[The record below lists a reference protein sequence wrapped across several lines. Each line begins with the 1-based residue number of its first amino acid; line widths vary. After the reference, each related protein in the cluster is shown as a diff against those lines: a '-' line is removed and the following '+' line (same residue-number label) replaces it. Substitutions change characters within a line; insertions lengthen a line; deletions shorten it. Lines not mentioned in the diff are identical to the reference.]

1 MRGPRSTAASR
12 VAVRANSHRIRR
24 RDDRDDDLHGDPRD
38 QDVVVRETAERR
50 AGHETLQHLLRG
62 ERAGL
67 GHDEDRREP
76 PEPFGPV
83 VRAGERADHD
93 RGHPGDQQHQDGL
106 VERGEVRVAR
116 ALQGER
122 ALMGVGDRDQVREG
136 VPEHQPGRGRA
147 EGREA
152 SEPGSFTHA
161 DRSPRC
167 DSAGLYAGALTRG
180 ERGAMRAED
189 VRTVG
194 VIGCG
199 LMGSGIAEV
208 VARAGQ
214 DAVVLETSDELVE
227 RGRQRIETSTLRA
240 VERNRLDAEERAAV
254 LGRISLTTDVQDLA
268 DVDLVIE
275 AATEDHDTK
284 VGMFR
289 RLDEVTKPEVIL
301 ASNTSS
307 IPIADLGAATS
318 RPDKVLGMHFFNP
331 VPVMGLI
338 ELVRAISTSDDTMA
352 FGRAYGVVLGK
363 TTVESRDRAGFIVN
377 ALLIPY
383 LNGAIRM
390 LEDGFATR
398 EDIDTAVH
406 LGLNHPM
413 GPLRLIDL
421 IGLDTHLFI
430 ANVLFE
436 EFKEPTYAPPP
447 LLRRMV
453 TAGRLGRKVGRGFY
467 DYEG

>member
-1 MRGPRSTAASR
+1 
-12 VAVRANSHRIRR
+12 
-24 RDDRDDDLHGDPRD
+24 
-38 QDVVVRETAERR
+38 
-50 AGHETLQHLLRG
+50 
-62 ERAGL
+62 
-67 GHDEDRREP
+67 
-76 PEPFGPV
+76 
-83 VRAGERADHD
+83 
-93 RGHPGDQQHQDGL
+93 
-106 VERGEVRVAR
+106 
-116 ALQGER
+116 
-122 ALMGVGDRDQVREG
+122 
-136 VPEHQPGRGRA
+136 
-147 EGREA
+147 
-152 SEPGSFTHA
+152 
-161 DRSPRC
+161 
-167 DSAGLYAGALTRG
+167 
-180 ERGAMRAED
+180 MRAED

-214 DAVVLETSDELVE
+214 DAVVLETSDELAQ

-240 VERNRLDAEERAAV
+240 VERKRLDAGEREAV
-254 LGRISLTTDVQDLA
+254 LGRVSLTTDVQDLA

>member
-1 MRGPRSTAASR
+1 
-12 VAVRANSHRIRR
+12 
-24 RDDRDDDLHGDPRD
+24 
-38 QDVVVRETAERR
+38 
-50 AGHETLQHLLRG
+50 
-62 ERAGL
+62 
-67 GHDEDRREP
+67 
-76 PEPFGPV
+76 
-83 VRAGERADHD
+83 
-93 RGHPGDQQHQDGL
+93 
-106 VERGEVRVAR
+106 
-116 ALQGER
+116 
-122 ALMGVGDRDQVREG
+122 
-136 VPEHQPGRGRA
+136 
-147 EGREA
+147 
-152 SEPGSFTHA
+152 
-161 DRSPRC
+161 
-167 DSAGLYAGALTRG
+167 
-180 ERGAMRAED
+180 MRAED

-194 VIGCG
+194 IIGCG
-199 LMGSGIAEV
+199 LMGSGIAET

-214 DAVVLETSDELVE
+214 TVVFLEASDELVE
-227 RGRQRIETSTLRA
+227 RGRTRIETSTLRA
-240 VERNRLDAEERAAV
+240 VERGRLETAERDTV
-254 LGRISLTTDVQDLA
+254 LGRISGTTDVHELA

-284 VGMFR
+284 VGVFR
-289 RLDEVTKPEVIL
+289 WLDEVTKPDVIL

-338 ELVRAISTSDDTMA
+338 ELVRAITTSEDTVE
-352 FGRAYGVVLGK
+352 FGRAYGVALGK

-398 EDIDTAVH
+398 EDIDTAIH

-413 GPLRLIDL
+413 GPLQLIDL

-436 EFKEPTYAPPP
+436 EFKEPTFAPPP

-467 DYEG
+467 DYED

>member
-1 MRGPRSTAASR
+1 
-12 VAVRANSHRIRR
+12 
-24 RDDRDDDLHGDPRD
+24 
-38 QDVVVRETAERR
+38 
-50 AGHETLQHLLRG
+50 
-62 ERAGL
+62 
-67 GHDEDRREP
+67 
-76 PEPFGPV
+76 
-83 VRAGERADHD
+83 
-93 RGHPGDQQHQDGL
+93 
-106 VERGEVRVAR
+106 
-116 ALQGER
+116 
-122 ALMGVGDRDQVREG
+122 
-136 VPEHQPGRGRA
+136 
-147 EGREA
+147 
-152 SEPGSFTHA
+152 
-161 DRSPRC
+161 
-167 DSAGLYAGALTRG
+167 
-180 ERGAMRAED
+180 MRAED

-199 LMGSGIAEV
+199 IMGSGISEV

-214 DAVVLETSDELVE
+214 TAVVLETTDELVE

-240 VERNRLDAEERAAV
+240 VERGRLDAEERTAV
-254 LGRISLTTDVQDLA
+254 LGRISLTTDVLDLA

-331 VPVMGLI
+331 VPAMGLI
-338 ELVRAISTSDDTMA
+338 ELVRAISSSDDTMA

-413 GPLRLIDL
+413 GPLQLIDL

-436 EFKEPTYAPPP
+436 EFKEPTFAPPP

-467 DYEG
+467 DYGS

>member
-1 MRGPRSTAASR
+1 M
-12 VAVRANSHRIRR
+12 
-24 RDDRDDDLHGDPRD
+24 
-38 QDVVVRETAERR
+38 
-50 AGHETLQHLLRG
+50 
-62 ERAGL
+62 
-67 GHDEDRREP
+67 
-76 PEPFGPV
+76 
-83 VRAGERADHD
+83 RAD
-93 RGHPGDQQHQDGL
+93 
-106 VERGEVRVAR
+106 
-116 ALQGER
+116 
-122 ALMGVGDRDQVREG
+122 
-136 VPEHQPGRGRA
+136 
-147 EGREA
+147 
-152 SEPGSFTHA
+152 
-161 DRSPRC
+161 
-167 DSAGLYAGALTRG
+167 
-180 ERGAMRAED
+180 D

-214 DAVVLETSDELVE
+214 TAVVLEASDELVE

-240 VERNRLDAEERAAV
+240 VERGRLDADERTTV
-254 LGRISLTTDVQDLA
+254 LGRISGTTDVNDLA

-289 RLDEVTKPEVIL
+289 RLDEVTKPDVIL

-338 ELVRAISTSDDTMA
+338 ELVKAITTSDDTVE

-413 GPLRLIDL
+413 GPLQLIDL

-436 EFKEPTYAPPP
+436 EFKEPAFAPPP

>member
-1 MRGPRSTAASR
+1 
-12 VAVRANSHRIRR
+12 
-24 RDDRDDDLHGDPRD
+24 
-38 QDVVVRETAERR
+38 
-50 AGHETLQHLLRG
+50 
-62 ERAGL
+62 
-67 GHDEDRREP
+67 
-76 PEPFGPV
+76 
-83 VRAGERADHD
+83 
-93 RGHPGDQQHQDGL
+93 
-106 VERGEVRVAR
+106 
-116 ALQGER
+116 
-122 ALMGVGDRDQVREG
+122 
-136 VPEHQPGRGRA
+136 
-147 EGREA
+147 
-152 SEPGSFTHA
+152 
-161 DRSPRC
+161 
-167 DSAGLYAGALTRG
+167 
-180 ERGAMRAED
+180 MRAED

-199 LMGSGIAEV
+199 LMGSGISEV

-214 DAVVLETSDELVE
+214 TAVVLETTDELVE

-240 VERNRLDAEERAAV
+240 VERGRLDAEERTAV

-268 DVDLVIE
+268 GVDLVIE

-338 ELVRAISTSDDTMA
+338 ELVRALSTSDDTMA
-352 FGRAYGVVLGK
+352 FGRAYGVVVGK

-413 GPLRLIDL
+413 GPLQLIDL

-436 EFKEPTYAPPP
+436 EFKEPTFAPPP

-467 DYEG
+467 DYGS

>member
-1 MRGPRSTAASR
+1 
-12 VAVRANSHRIRR
+12 
-24 RDDRDDDLHGDPRD
+24 
-38 QDVVVRETAERR
+38 
-50 AGHETLQHLLRG
+50 
-62 ERAGL
+62 
-67 GHDEDRREP
+67 
-76 PEPFGPV
+76 
-83 VRAGERADHD
+83 
-93 RGHPGDQQHQDGL
+93 
-106 VERGEVRVAR
+106 
-116 ALQGER
+116 
-122 ALMGVGDRDQVREG
+122 
-136 VPEHQPGRGRA
+136 
-147 EGREA
+147 
-152 SEPGSFTHA
+152 
-161 DRSPRC
+161 
-167 DSAGLYAGALTRG
+167 
-180 ERGAMRAED
+180 MRAED

-194 VIGCG
+194 VVGCG
-199 LMGSGIAEV
+199 LMGSGISEV

-214 DAVVLETSDELVE
+214 TAVVLETSDELVE

-240 VERNRLDAEERAAV
+240 VERGRLDAEERTAV

-268 DVDLVIE
+268 GVDLVIE

-338 ELVRAISTSDDTMA
+338 ELVRAITTSEDTVE
-352 FGRAYGVVLGK
+352 FGRAYGVALGK

-398 EDIDTAVH
+398 EDIDTAIH

-413 GPLRLIDL
+413 GPLKLIDL

-436 EFKEPTYAPPP
+436 EFKEPTFAPPP

-467 DYEG
+467 DYED

>member
-1 MRGPRSTAASR
+1 
-12 VAVRANSHRIRR
+12 
-24 RDDRDDDLHGDPRD
+24 
-38 QDVVVRETAERR
+38 
-50 AGHETLQHLLRG
+50 
-62 ERAGL
+62 
-67 GHDEDRREP
+67 
-76 PEPFGPV
+76 
-83 VRAGERADHD
+83 
-93 RGHPGDQQHQDGL
+93 
-106 VERGEVRVAR
+106 
-116 ALQGER
+116 
-122 ALMGVGDRDQVREG
+122 
-136 VPEHQPGRGRA
+136 
-147 EGREA
+147 
-152 SEPGSFTHA
+152 
-161 DRSPRC
+161 
-167 DSAGLYAGALTRG
+167 
-180 ERGAMRAED
+180 MRAED

-214 DAVVLETSDELVE
+214 EAVVLETSDELVE
-227 RGRQRIETSTLRA
+227 RGRKRIETSTLRA
-240 VERNRLDAEERAAV
+240 VERNRLDAQEREAV

-338 ELVRAISTSDDTMA
+338 ELVRAISTSDDTMT

>member
-1 MRGPRSTAASR
+1 
-12 VAVRANSHRIRR
+12 
-24 RDDRDDDLHGDPRD
+24 
-38 QDVVVRETAERR
+38 
-50 AGHETLQHLLRG
+50 
-62 ERAGL
+62 
-67 GHDEDRREP
+67 
-76 PEPFGPV
+76 
-83 VRAGERADHD
+83 
-93 RGHPGDQQHQDGL
+93 
-106 VERGEVRVAR
+106 
-116 ALQGER
+116 
-122 ALMGVGDRDQVREG
+122 
-136 VPEHQPGRGRA
+136 
-147 EGREA
+147 
-152 SEPGSFTHA
+152 
-161 DRSPRC
+161 
-167 DSAGLYAGALTRG
+167 
-180 ERGAMRAED
+180 MRAED

-199 LMGSGIAEV
+199 LMGSGICEV

-214 DAVVLETSDELVE
+214 TAVVLETSDELVE

-240 VERNRLDAEERAAV
+240 VERGRLDAEERTAV

-268 DVDLVIE
+268 GVDLVIE

-331 VPVMGLI
+331 VPAMGLI

-352 FGRAYGVVLGK
+352 FGRAYGVVVGK

-390 LEDGFATR
+390 LEDGFASR

-413 GPLRLIDL
+413 GPLQLIDL

-436 EFKEPTYAPPP
+436 EFKEPTFAPPP

-453 TAGRLGRKVGRGFY
+453 TAGLLGRKVGRGFY
-467 DYEG
+467 EYGS

>member
-1 MRGPRSTAASR
+1 
-12 VAVRANSHRIRR
+12 
-24 RDDRDDDLHGDPRD
+24 
-38 QDVVVRETAERR
+38 
-50 AGHETLQHLLRG
+50 
-62 ERAGL
+62 
-67 GHDEDRREP
+67 
-76 PEPFGPV
+76 
-83 VRAGERADHD
+83 
-93 RGHPGDQQHQDGL
+93 
-106 VERGEVRVAR
+106 
-116 ALQGER
+116 
-122 ALMGVGDRDQVREG
+122 
-136 VPEHQPGRGRA
+136 
-147 EGREA
+147 
-152 SEPGSFTHA
+152 
-161 DRSPRC
+161 
-167 DSAGLYAGALTRG
+167 
-180 ERGAMRAED
+180 MRAED

-194 VIGCG
+194 IIGCG
-199 LMGSGIAEV
+199 LMGSGIAET

-214 DAVVLETSDELVE
+214 TVVFLEASDELVE
-227 RGRQRIETSTLRA
+227 RGRNRIETSSLRA
-240 VERNRLDAEERAAV
+240 VERGRLETADRDTL
-254 LGRISLTTDVQDLA
+254 LGRISGTTDVHELA

-289 RLDEVTKPEVIL
+289 RLDEVTRPEVIL

-307 IPIADLGAATS
+307 IPIGELGAATS
-318 RPDKVLGMHFFNP
+318 RPDRVLGMHFFNP

-338 ELVRAISTSDDTMA
+338 ELVRAISSSDDTMA

-398 EDIDTAVH
+398 EDIDTAIH

-430 ANVLFE
+430 ADVLFE
-436 EFKEPTYAPPP
+436 EFKEPTFAPPP

-453 TAGRLGRKVGRGFY
+453 TAGRLGRKAGRGFY
-467 DYEG
+467 DYGS

>member
-1 MRGPRSTAASR
+1 
-12 VAVRANSHRIRR
+12 
-24 RDDRDDDLHGDPRD
+24 
-38 QDVVVRETAERR
+38 
-50 AGHETLQHLLRG
+50 
-62 ERAGL
+62 
-67 GHDEDRREP
+67 
-76 PEPFGPV
+76 
-83 VRAGERADHD
+83 
-93 RGHPGDQQHQDGL
+93 
-106 VERGEVRVAR
+106 
-116 ALQGER
+116 
-122 ALMGVGDRDQVREG
+122 
-136 VPEHQPGRGRA
+136 
-147 EGREA
+147 
-152 SEPGSFTHA
+152 
-161 DRSPRC
+161 
-167 DSAGLYAGALTRG
+167 
-180 ERGAMRAED
+180 MRAED

-194 VIGCG
+194 VVGCG
-199 LMGSGIAEV
+199 LMGSGISEV

-214 DAVVLETSDELVE
+214 TAVVLETSDELVE
-227 RGRQRIETSTLRA
+227 RGRRRIETSTLRA
-240 VERNRLDAEERAAV
+240 VERGRLDAQERTAV
-254 LGRISLTTDVQDLA
+254 LGRISMTTNVRDLA

-289 RLDEVTKPEVIL
+289 RLDEVTRPEVIL

-338 ELVRAISTSDDTMA
+338 ELVRAISSSDDTMA

-398 EDIDTAVH
+398 EDIDTAIH

-430 ANVLFE
+430 AEVLFE
-436 EFKEPTYAPPP
+436 EFKEPTFAPPP

-453 TAGRLGRKVGRGFY
+453 TAGRLGRKAGRGFY
-467 DYEG
+467 DYGS

>member
-1 MRGPRSTAASR
+1 
-12 VAVRANSHRIRR
+12 
-24 RDDRDDDLHGDPRD
+24 
-38 QDVVVRETAERR
+38 
-50 AGHETLQHLLRG
+50 
-62 ERAGL
+62 
-67 GHDEDRREP
+67 
-76 PEPFGPV
+76 
-83 VRAGERADHD
+83 
-93 RGHPGDQQHQDGL
+93 
-106 VERGEVRVAR
+106 
-116 ALQGER
+116 
-122 ALMGVGDRDQVREG
+122 
-136 VPEHQPGRGRA
+136 
-147 EGREA
+147 
-152 SEPGSFTHA
+152 
-161 DRSPRC
+161 
-167 DSAGLYAGALTRG
+167 
-180 ERGAMRAED
+180 MRAED

-194 VIGCG
+194 VVGCG

-208 VARAGQ
+208 AARAGQ
-214 DAVVLETSDELVE
+214 DVVVLETGEELLQKGRARIESSTGKAVE
-227 RGRQRIETSTLRA
+227 RGRLT
-240 VERNRLDAEERAAV
+240 VDERDAA
-254 LGRISLTTDVQDLA
+254 LGRIRGTTDVEDLA
-268 DVDLVIE
+268 GADLVIE
-275 AATEDHDTK
+275 AATEDHGTK

-331 VPVMGLI
+331 VPAMGLI
-338 ELVRAISTSDDTMA
+338 ELVRAITTSEDTMA
-352 FGRAYGVVLGK
+352 FGRAYGVLLGK

-383 LNGAIRM
+383 LNGAVRM
-390 LEDGFATR
+390 LEEGFATR

-430 ANVLFE
+430 ADVLFE
-436 EFKEPTYAPPP
+436 EFKEPTFAPPP

-453 TAGRLGRKVGRGFY
+453 TAGRLGRKVGHGFY

>member
-1 MRGPRSTAASR
+1 
-12 VAVRANSHRIRR
+12 
-24 RDDRDDDLHGDPRD
+24 
-38 QDVVVRETAERR
+38 
-50 AGHETLQHLLRG
+50 
-62 ERAGL
+62 
-67 GHDEDRREP
+67 
-76 PEPFGPV
+76 
-83 VRAGERADHD
+83 
-93 RGHPGDQQHQDGL
+93 
-106 VERGEVRVAR
+106 
-116 ALQGER
+116 
-122 ALMGVGDRDQVREG
+122 
-136 VPEHQPGRGRA
+136 
-147 EGREA
+147 
-152 SEPGSFTHA
+152 
-161 DRSPRC
+161 
-167 DSAGLYAGALTRG
+167 
-180 ERGAMRAED
+180 MRAED

-199 LMGSGIAEV
+199 LMGSGISEV

-214 DAVVLETSDELVE
+214 TAVVLETSDELVE

-240 VERNRLDAEERAAV
+240 VERGRLDAEERTAV
-254 LGRISLTTDVQDLA
+254 LERISLTTDVQDLA

-338 ELVRAISTSDDTMA
+338 ELVRAISSSDDTMA

-413 GPLRLIDL
+413 GPLQLIDL

-436 EFKEPTYAPPP
+436 EFKEPTFAPPP

-467 DYEG
+467 DYGS

>member
-1 MRGPRSTAASR
+1 
-12 VAVRANSHRIRR
+12 V
-24 RDDRDDDLHGDPRD
+24 
-38 QDVVVRETAERR
+38 
-50 AGHETLQHLLRG
+50 
-62 ERAGL
+62 
-67 GHDEDRREP
+67 
-76 PEPFGPV
+76 
-83 VRAGERADHD
+83 
-93 RGHPGDQQHQDGL
+93 
-106 VERGEVRVAR
+106 
-116 ALQGER
+116 
-122 ALMGVGDRDQVREG
+122 
-136 VPEHQPGRGRA
+136 
-147 EGREA
+147 
-152 SEPGSFTHA
+152 
-161 DRSPRC
+161 
-167 DSAGLYAGALTRG
+167 
-180 ERGAMRAED
+180 RAED

-214 DAVVLETSDELVE
+214 HGVVLETSDELVE
-227 RGRQRIETSTLRA
+227 RGRQRIEISTLRA
-240 VERNRLDAEERAAV
+240 VERGRLDAEERESV

-352 FGRAYGVVLGK
+352 FGRAFGVVLGK

-413 GPLRLIDL
+413 GPLQLIDL

>member
-1 MRGPRSTAASR
+1 
-12 VAVRANSHRIRR
+12 
-24 RDDRDDDLHGDPRD
+24 
-38 QDVVVRETAERR
+38 
-50 AGHETLQHLLRG
+50 
-62 ERAGL
+62 
-67 GHDEDRREP
+67 
-76 PEPFGPV
+76 
-83 VRAGERADHD
+83 
-93 RGHPGDQQHQDGL
+93 
-106 VERGEVRVAR
+106 
-116 ALQGER
+116 
-122 ALMGVGDRDQVREG
+122 
-136 VPEHQPGRGRA
+136 
-147 EGREA
+147 
-152 SEPGSFTHA
+152 
-161 DRSPRC
+161 
-167 DSAGLYAGALTRG
+167 
-180 ERGAMRAED
+180 MRAED

-199 LMGSGIAEV
+199 LMGSGISEV

-214 DAVVLETSDELVE
+214 TAVVLETSDELVE
-227 RGRQRIETSTLRA
+227 RGRQRIETSTLSA
-240 VERNRLDAEERAAV
+240 VERGGLDAEERTAV
-254 LGRISLTTDVQDLA
+254 LGRISLTTDVLDLA

-338 ELVRAISTSDDTMA
+338 ELVRAISSSDDTMA

-413 GPLRLIDL
+413 GPLQLIDL

-436 EFKEPTYAPPP
+436 EFKEPTFAPPP

-467 DYEG
+467 DYGS

>member
-1 MRGPRSTAASR
+1 LAS
-12 VAVRANSHRIRR
+12 
-24 RDDRDDDLHGDPRD
+24 DK
-38 QDVVVRETAERR
+38 
-50 AGHETLQHLLRG
+50 
-62 ERAGL
+62 
-67 GHDEDRREP
+67 
-76 PEPFGPV
+76 
-83 VRAGERADHD
+83 AGE
-93 RGHPGDQQHQDGL
+93 
-106 VERGEVRVAR
+106 VV
-116 ALQGER
+116 
-122 ALMGVGDRDQVREG
+122 
-136 VPEHQPGRGRA
+136 
-147 EGREA
+147 
-152 SEPGSFTHA
+152 
-161 DRSPRC
+161 
-167 DSAGLYAGALTRG
+167 
-180 ERGAMRAED
+180 RAED
-189 VRTVG
+189 VRAVG

-208 VARAGQ
+208 VSRAGQ
-214 DAVVLETSDELVE
+214 SAVVLETSDELAE

-240 VERNRLDAEERAAV
+240 VERGRLDAEERAAV

-268 DVDLVIE
+268 DVGLVVE

-467 DYEG
+467 DYES

>member
-1 MRGPRSTAASR
+1 
-12 VAVRANSHRIRR
+12 
-24 RDDRDDDLHGDPRD
+24 
-38 QDVVVRETAERR
+38 
-50 AGHETLQHLLRG
+50 
-62 ERAGL
+62 
-67 GHDEDRREP
+67 
-76 PEPFGPV
+76 
-83 VRAGERADHD
+83 
-93 RGHPGDQQHQDGL
+93 
-106 VERGEVRVAR
+106 
-116 ALQGER
+116 
-122 ALMGVGDRDQVREG
+122 
-136 VPEHQPGRGRA
+136 
-147 EGREA
+147 
-152 SEPGSFTHA
+152 
-161 DRSPRC
+161 
-167 DSAGLYAGALTRG
+167 
-180 ERGAMRAED
+180 MRAED

-194 VIGCG
+194 IIGCG
-199 LMGSGIAEV
+199 LMGSGIAET

-214 DAVVLETSDELVE
+214 AVVFLEASEELVE
-227 RGRQRIETSTLRA
+227 RGRNRIETSTLRA
-240 VERNRLDAEERAAV
+240 VERGRLETAERDTL
-254 LGRISLTTDVQDLA
+254 LGRISGTTNVHELA

-338 ELVRAISTSDDTMA
+338 ELVRAITTSEDTVE

-398 EDIDTAVH
+398 EDIDTAIH

-413 GPLRLIDL
+413 GPLQLIDL

-430 ANVLFE
+430 ADVLFE
-436 EFKEPTYAPPP
+436 EFKEPTFAPPP

-467 DYEG
+467 DYED

>member
-1 MRGPRSTAASR
+1 
-12 VAVRANSHRIRR
+12 
-24 RDDRDDDLHGDPRD
+24 
-38 QDVVVRETAERR
+38 
-50 AGHETLQHLLRG
+50 
-62 ERAGL
+62 
-67 GHDEDRREP
+67 
-76 PEPFGPV
+76 
-83 VRAGERADHD
+83 
-93 RGHPGDQQHQDGL
+93 
-106 VERGEVRVAR
+106 
-116 ALQGER
+116 
-122 ALMGVGDRDQVREG
+122 
-136 VPEHQPGRGRA
+136 
-147 EGREA
+147 
-152 SEPGSFTHA
+152 
-161 DRSPRC
+161 
-167 DSAGLYAGALTRG
+167 
-180 ERGAMRAED
+180 MRAED

-199 LMGSGIAEV
+199 LMGSGISEV

-214 DAVVLETSDELVE
+214 TAVVLETTDELVE

-240 VERNRLDAEERAAV
+240 VERGRLDAEERTAV
-254 LGRISLTTDVQDLA
+254 LGRISLTTDMQDLA

-338 ELVRAISTSDDTMA
+338 ELVRAISSSDDTMA

-413 GPLRLIDL
+413 GPLQLIDL

-436 EFKEPTYAPPP
+436 EFKEPTFAPPP

-453 TAGRLGRKVGRGFY
+453 TAGRLGQKVGRGFY
-467 DYEG
+467 DYGS

>member
-1 MRGPRSTAASR
+1 
-12 VAVRANSHRIRR
+12 
-24 RDDRDDDLHGDPRD
+24 
-38 QDVVVRETAERR
+38 
-50 AGHETLQHLLRG
+50 
-62 ERAGL
+62 
-67 GHDEDRREP
+67 
-76 PEPFGPV
+76 
-83 VRAGERADHD
+83 
-93 RGHPGDQQHQDGL
+93 
-106 VERGEVRVAR
+106 
-116 ALQGER
+116 
-122 ALMGVGDRDQVREG
+122 
-136 VPEHQPGRGRA
+136 
-147 EGREA
+147 
-152 SEPGSFTHA
+152 
-161 DRSPRC
+161 
-167 DSAGLYAGALTRG
+167 
-180 ERGAMRAED
+180 MRAED

-199 LMGSGIAEV
+199 LMGSGITEV
-208 VARAGQ
+208 VARTGQ
-214 DAVVLETSDELVE
+214 RAVVLETSDELVE

-240 VERNRLDAEERAAV
+240 VERRRLDADERTAV
-254 LGRISLTTDVQDLA
+254 LGRVSLTTDVQDLS

-284 VGMFR
+284 IGMFR

-307 IPIADLGAATS
+307 IPIADLAAATS

-331 VPVMGLI
+331 VPAMGLI
-338 ELVRAISTSDDTMA
+338 ELVRAISSSDDTME
-352 FGRAYGVVLGK
+352 FGRAYGAVLGK
-363 TTVESRDRAGFIVN
+363 ATVESRDRAGFIVN

-398 EDIDTAVH
+398 DDIDTAVH

-436 EFKEPTYAPPP
+436 EFKEPTFAPPP

-453 TAGRLGRKVGRGFY
+453 TAGLLGRKVGRGFY
-467 DYEG
+467 EYGS

>member
-1 MRGPRSTAASR
+1 
-12 VAVRANSHRIRR
+12 
-24 RDDRDDDLHGDPRD
+24 
-38 QDVVVRETAERR
+38 
-50 AGHETLQHLLRG
+50 
-62 ERAGL
+62 
-67 GHDEDRREP
+67 
-76 PEPFGPV
+76 
-83 VRAGERADHD
+83 
-93 RGHPGDQQHQDGL
+93 
-106 VERGEVRVAR
+106 
-116 ALQGER
+116 
-122 ALMGVGDRDQVREG
+122 
-136 VPEHQPGRGRA
+136 
-147 EGREA
+147 
-152 SEPGSFTHA
+152 
-161 DRSPRC
+161 
-167 DSAGLYAGALTRG
+167 
-180 ERGAMRAED
+180 MRAED

-199 LMGSGIAEV
+199 LMGSGISEV

-214 DAVVLETSDELVE
+214 TAVVLETSDELVE

-240 VERNRLDAEERAAV
+240 VERGRLDAEERTAV

-268 DVDLVIE
+268 GVDLVIE

-318 RPDKVLGMHFFNP
+318 RPEKVLGMHFFNP
-331 VPVMGLI
+331 VPAMGLI

-352 FGRAYGVVLGK
+352 FGRAYGVVVGK

-390 LEDGFATR
+390 LEDGFASR

-436 EFKEPTYAPPP
+436 EFKEPTFAPPP

-453 TAGRLGRKVGRGFY
+453 TAGLLGRKVGRGFY
-467 DYEG
+467 EYGS

>member
-1 MRGPRSTAASR
+1 
-12 VAVRANSHRIRR
+12 
-24 RDDRDDDLHGDPRD
+24 
-38 QDVVVRETAERR
+38 
-50 AGHETLQHLLRG
+50 
-62 ERAGL
+62 
-67 GHDEDRREP
+67 
-76 PEPFGPV
+76 
-83 VRAGERADHD
+83 
-93 RGHPGDQQHQDGL
+93 
-106 VERGEVRVAR
+106 
-116 ALQGER
+116 
-122 ALMGVGDRDQVREG
+122 
-136 VPEHQPGRGRA
+136 
-147 EGREA
+147 
-152 SEPGSFTHA
+152 
-161 DRSPRC
+161 
-167 DSAGLYAGALTRG
+167 
-180 ERGAMRAED
+180 MRAED

-194 VIGCG
+194 IIGCG
-199 LMGSGIAEV
+199 LMGSGIAET

-214 DAVVLETSDELVE
+214 TVVFLEASEELVE
-227 RGRQRIETSTLRA
+227 RGRNRIETSTLRA
-240 VERNRLDAEERAAV
+240 VERGRLETAERDTL
-254 LGRISLTTDVQDLA
+254 LGRISGTTDVHELA

-289 RLDEVTKPEVIL
+289 RLDEVTKPDVIL

-338 ELVRAISTSDDTMA
+338 ELVRAITTSEDTVE
-352 FGRAYGVVLGK
+352 FGRAYGVALGK

-383 LNGAIRM
+383 LNAAIRM

-398 EDIDTAVH
+398 EDIDTAIH

-413 GPLRLIDL
+413 GPLQLIDL

-436 EFKEPTYAPPP
+436 EFKEPTFAPPP

-467 DYEG
+467 DYED

>member
-1 MRGPRSTAASR
+1 
-12 VAVRANSHRIRR
+12 
-24 RDDRDDDLHGDPRD
+24 
-38 QDVVVRETAERR
+38 
-50 AGHETLQHLLRG
+50 
-62 ERAGL
+62 
-67 GHDEDRREP
+67 
-76 PEPFGPV
+76 
-83 VRAGERADHD
+83 
-93 RGHPGDQQHQDGL
+93 
-106 VERGEVRVAR
+106 
-116 ALQGER
+116 
-122 ALMGVGDRDQVREG
+122 
-136 VPEHQPGRGRA
+136 
-147 EGREA
+147 
-152 SEPGSFTHA
+152 
-161 DRSPRC
+161 
-167 DSAGLYAGALTRG
+167 
-180 ERGAMRAED
+180 MRAED

-199 LMGSGIAEV
+199 LMGSGISEV

-214 DAVVLETSDELVE
+214 TAVVLETTDELVE

-240 VERNRLDAEERAAV
+240 VERGRLDAEERTAV
-254 LGRISLTTDVQDLA
+254 LGRISLTTDVLDLA

-284 VGMFR
+284 VGMFH

-338 ELVRAISTSDDTMA
+338 ELVRAISSSDDTMA

-413 GPLRLIDL
+413 GPLQLIDL

-436 EFKEPTYAPPP
+436 EFKEPTFAPPP

-467 DYEG
+467 DYAS